1 MVKYCKYA
9 FFFLIALP
17 VMSLRHHDDVIDY
30 HLRQK
35 CLFYS
40 KNKQNHIMQQ
50 NRMLKSIATVF
61 EVSASSLQLEAASV
75 QACYEDRHRSLSKK

>member
-1 MVKYCKYA
+1 MFVY
-9 FFFLIALP
+9 P
-17 VMSLRHHDDVIDY
+17 
-30 HLRQK
+30 
-35 CLFYS
+35 